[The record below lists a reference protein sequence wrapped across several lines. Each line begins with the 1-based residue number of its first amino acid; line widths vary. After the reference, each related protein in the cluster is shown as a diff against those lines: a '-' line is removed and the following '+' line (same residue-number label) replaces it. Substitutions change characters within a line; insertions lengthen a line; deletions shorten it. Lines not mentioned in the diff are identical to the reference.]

1 MSEACR
7 LMMVLA
13 MTDVVTARRRRNLM
27 AETTADVVTALWR
40 IRLSDVVELTDGGYG
55 GSDVVQLT
63 DGGCGGRED
72 EEFHDDETARS
83 R

>member
-1 MSEACR
+1 MPEACR

-27 AETTADVVTALWR
+27 AETTVDVVIALPGGG
-40 IRLSDVVELTDGGYG
+40 SDVVQLTDGGYG